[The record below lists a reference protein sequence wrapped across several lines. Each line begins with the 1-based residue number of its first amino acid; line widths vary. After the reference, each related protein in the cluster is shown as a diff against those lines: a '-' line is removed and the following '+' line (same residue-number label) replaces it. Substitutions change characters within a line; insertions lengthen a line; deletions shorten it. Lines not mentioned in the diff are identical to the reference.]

1 MSYGTLS
8 RIETI
13 GSVDSRDLDSIAT
26 ISSHEGNTIQ
36 DQPDGLP
43 AIQEESTVP
52 GYGFA
57 STLGSIWLERW
68 HNTGQAYHGSC
79 CSKIKAFLM
88 FITLPFYV
96 LLSPFFRSRSTRRK
110 VTHHGIVYFYILMA
124 SNIVFNLWE
133 QQNNIS
139 YKEPSYQFVQ
149 YFEASIM
156 LLSLIAMVYIARATR
171 GEVKWTIHETNLIF
185 YFRAGLYVFGISS
198 MVYTALN
205 IYDNFSCNDNR
216 NIVLNSA
223 KFLFITCQILF
234 LNYYYQAKLPSCGWL
249 IQVSLAH
256 ILGTNLSLW
265 IWTLCK
271 EESDPENES
280 KLNRYPIH
288 LGHTEKYFYPLFV
301 EYLLLVASMI
311 YELWMDLNVPT
322 DARRLPPR
330 QDWYREK
337 YQEELESGRLSLSS
351 KNEVS
356 HPVHLVSSR
365 RRRKFA
371 PSLAFSFVL
380 GLAFSSIF
388 LAFLLAANDSGGN
401 SWKDKKWYTNYL
413 VANICL
419 NSTQMIACYVAKV
432 CSQSQPANRKRAS
445 LNLDDALLYF
455 GLAGITL
462 WEGFHFYGRLF
473 GQNREPIHFVHG
485 MLALIEDITQT
496 VILVSVRR
504 LSSRDDTNARAIT
517 NMSLYL
523 LATNLSLWIQNSFYI
538 GHQLEYP
545 GEHKK
550 ILEEHLGTFASILNP
565 IIIFFRFHSAT
576 CCYQMWVIF
585 SHTNVIEN

>member
-1 MSYGTLS
+1 M
-8 RIETI
+8 
-13 GSVDSRDLDSIAT
+13 
-26 ISSHEGNTIQ
+26 
-36 DQPDGLP
+36 
-43 AIQEESTVP
+43 
-52 GYGFA
+52 
-57 STLGSIWLERW
+57 
-68 HNTGQAYHGSC
+68 C
-79 CSKIKAFLM
+79 
-88 FITLPFYV
+88 ITLPFYV

-133 QQNNIS
+133 QQNKNK
-139 YKEPSYQFVQ
+139 YEALSYQFLQ
-149 YFEASIM
+149 YFEATIM
-156 LLSLIAMVYIARATR
+156 VFALIAMLYIAWATR
-171 GEVKWTIHETNLIF
+171 GEVEWTIHEANLIF

-198 MVYTALN
+198 MVYTALD
-205 IYDNFSCNDNR
+205 IYNNFSCNDGL
-216 NIVLNSA
+216 NIVLDIA
-223 KFLFITCQILF
+223 KFLFIVCQILF
-234 LNYYYQAKLPSCGWL
+234 LNYYYQAKLPSCGWR

-265 IWTLCK
+265 IWTICK
-271 EESDPENES
+271 EVYKPENEDLRKRCS
-280 KLNRYPIH
+280 PPIY
-288 LGHTEKYFYPLFV
+288 LRRTEKYFYPLFV

-311 YELWMDLNVPT
+311 YELWIDLNVPA
-322 DARRLPPR
+322 DARRLPR

-337 YQEELESGRLSLSS
+337 FQEELETGRLSLSS
-351 KNEVS
+351 KNGVS
-356 HPVHLVSSR
+356 HPVHLISSR

-388 LAFLLAANDSGGN
+388 LAFILAANDSGGE
-401 SWKDKKWYTNYL
+401 DEKWYNHYII
-413 VANICL
+413 ANICL
-419 NSTQMIACYVAKV
+419 YSTQIIACYVTKV

-462 WEGFHFYGRLF
+462 WEGFHFYGLLF
-473 GQNREPIHFVHG
+473 EKNREPIHFIHG
-485 MLALIEDITQT
+485 MLGLIEDITQT

-517 NMSLYL
+517 NMSLFL
-523 LATNLSLWIQNSFYI
+523 LATNLTLWIQNSFYI
-538 GHQLEYP
+538 GQQLENP
-545 GEHKK
+545 GEHHDT
-550 ILEEHLGTFASILNP
+550 LEESLGTFANILNP